1 MEPDP
6 LDSSDAEERK
16 AVSVLQPSELA
27 LDRGAAAVEAALL
40 VALAQNARLADAAV
54 LAERNDR
61 HDGALDALAKAPIR

>member
-1 MEPDP
+1 
-6 LDSSDAEERK
+6 
-16 AVSVLQPSELA
+16 VLQPSELA

-61 HDGALDALAKAPIR
+61 HDGTLDALAKAPIR